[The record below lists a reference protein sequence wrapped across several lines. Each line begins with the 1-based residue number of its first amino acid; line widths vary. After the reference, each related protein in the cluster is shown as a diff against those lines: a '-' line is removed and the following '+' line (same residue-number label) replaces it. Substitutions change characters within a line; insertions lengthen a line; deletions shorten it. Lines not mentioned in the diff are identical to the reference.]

1 MKTKKSIASILVVLL
16 LLAFAASTLAEA
28 YPFPDNKQ
36 STTWRFPGES
46 KYVDAT
52 YVTGGSSQRMVEN
65 KERKEKNSM
74 DVHIDKLDLNGQ
86 SNFRFR
92 GYQGNDPCTYA
103 RKITKTGF
111 NGAKYFTP
119 KTGNQICDLL
129 MSIASSE
136 KSDKVYFV
144 GRWAI

>member
-1 MKTKKSIASILVVLL
+1 MKTKKSIASILVVVL
-16 LLAFAASTLAEA
+16 LLAFAASTLAET
-28 YPFPDNKQ
+28 YPFKENKC
-36 STTWRFPGES
+36 TWRFPGES
-46 KYVDAT
+46 NRVDAT
-52 YVTGGSSQRMVEN
+52 YVTGGDSQRMVEN

-74 DVHIDKLDLNGQ
+74 DVHINKLDLNGQ

>member
-1 MKTKKSIASILVVLL
+1 MKTKKSIASILVVVL
-16 LLAFAASTLAEA
+16 LLAFAASTLAET
-28 YPFPDNKQ
+28 YPFKENKC
-36 STTWRFPGES
+36 TWRFPGES
-46 KYVDAT
+46 NRVDAT
-52 YVTGGSSQRMVEN
+52 YVTGGDSQRMVRD

-111 NGAKYFTP
+111 NGAKYLTP
-119 KTGNQICDLL
+119 KTSNQICDLL
-129 MSIASSE
+129 MSIASSNT
-136 KSDKVYFV
+136 DAMVYFV
-144 GRWAI
+144 GRWVI

>member
-1 MKTKKSIASILVVLL
+1 MKTKKSIASILVVVLL
-16 LLAFAASTLAEA
+16 FAFAASTLAET
-28 YPFPDNKQ
+28 YPFDKPTE
-36 STTWRFPGES
+36 SRRFPGES
-46 KYVDAT
+46 NSVQAI
-52 YVTGGSSQRMVEN
+52 YVTGGDSQRMVEN

-111 NGAKYFTP
+111 NGAKYLTP

-129 MSIASSE
+129 MSIASSNTN
-136 KSDKVYFV
+136 DRVYFV

>member
-1 MKTKKSIASILVVLL
+1 MKTKKIIVSILVVVLL
-16 LLAFAASTLAEA
+16 FAFAMPTFAATYSFDKPT
-28 YPFPDNKQ
+28 K
-36 STTWRFPGES
+36 SWRFPGES
-46 KYVDAT
+46 NYVQAI
-52 YVTGGSSQRMVEN
+52 YVTGGDSQRMVEN

-111 NGAKYFTP
+111 NGAKYLTP

-129 MSIASSE
+129 MSIASSNTN
-136 KSDKVYFV
+136 DRVYFV